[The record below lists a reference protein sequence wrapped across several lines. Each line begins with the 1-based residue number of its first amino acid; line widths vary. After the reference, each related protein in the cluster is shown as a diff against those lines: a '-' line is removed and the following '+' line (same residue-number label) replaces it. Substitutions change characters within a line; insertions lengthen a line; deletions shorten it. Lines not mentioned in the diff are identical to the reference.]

1 MIPDTY
7 CTTLGPNSG
16 YQCPSGMKCVEIHL
30 NKSQRGFN
38 GFDEISITYLHKY
51 QSVNTHS

>member
-7 CTTLGPNSG
+7 CSTLGPNSG

-38 GFDEISITYLHKY
+38 GFDEIS
-51 QSVNTHS
+51 